1 MDFLTIF
8 NYELK
13 SLVKSTKSTVLS
25 LAIVS
30 LFWGIF
36 FSLNIFSNDGS
47 GFALVWLLFFALLA
61 SAGFA
66 GISFVRER
74 LSGSWEILIAS
85 GIERKTI
92 FLAKFIFAQTAS
104 FIWGAATL
112 LIAVSA
118 AVFLW
123 DFSVEV
129 SLIFILA
136 VFFFAALSVN
146 AITAYFTI
154 INVNPRAIQL
164 MNFAV
169 MTLLS
174 MMIFAIDST
183 NLAGKAT
190 ILAILSAPAVLLLL
204 LVPKA
209 LYDDRIVQ
217 KVVY

>member
-30 LFWGIF
+30 FFWGIF
-36 FSLNIFSNDGS
+36 FSLNIFSEDGS

-74 LSGSWEILIAS
+74 LSGSWEILVAS

-92 FLAKFIFAQTAS
+92 FWAKFIFAQTAS
-104 FIWGAATL
+104 FFWGVITL
-112 LIAVSA
+112 LIAVSS

-123 DFSVEV
+123 NFSVEISFFFV
-129 SLIFILA
+129 LA

-146 AITAYFTI
+146 ATTAYFTI

-164 MNFAV
+164 INFAA

-174 MMIFAIDST
+174 MAVFAIDSA
-183 NLAGKAT
+183 NFAGKAT
-190 ILAILSAPAVLLLL
+190 ILAILSLPAVLLLL

-209 LYDDRIVQ
+209 LYDDKIVQ
-217 KVVY
+217 RVVY

>member
-1 MDFLTIF
+1 MDFFTIF

-13 SLVKSTKSTVLS
+13 SLIKSTKSTVLS

-36 FSLNIFSNDGS
+36 FSLNIFSEDGS

-92 FLAKFIFAQTAS
+92 FLAKFIFAQGAS
-104 FIWGAATL
+104 FFWGVITL

-123 DFSVEV
+123 DFSVEISFFFV
-129 SLIFILA
+129 LA
-136 VFFFAALSVN
+136 VFFFASLSVN

-164 MNFAV
+164 INFAA

-174 MMIFAIDST
+174 MAVFAIDCT
-183 NLAGKAT
+183 NLTGKAT
-190 ILAILSAPAVLLLL
+190 ILAILSTPAVCALL

-209 LYDDRIVQ
+209 LYDDKIVQ
-217 KVVY
+217 RVVY